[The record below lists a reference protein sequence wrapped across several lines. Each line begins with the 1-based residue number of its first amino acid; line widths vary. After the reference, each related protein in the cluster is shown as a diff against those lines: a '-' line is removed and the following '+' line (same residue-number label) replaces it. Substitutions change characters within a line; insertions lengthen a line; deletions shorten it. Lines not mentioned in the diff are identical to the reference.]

1 MSKETEEIQEVE
13 DKSIEKLLVDHATL
27 QSKVDIKEREFKD
40 AKKELQTLDEAILT
54 RFEEEGLTSCKVS
67 GLGSFIAGGQ
77 EYYSLLKE
85 NREAGMEAFRE
96 HFPTMIQETINSS
109 SLSAFMREAK
119 KTGQDLPEEITKS
132 VTSYEKKWI
141 SWRRS

>member
-1 MSKETEEIQEVE
+1 MSEETKEVE
-13 DKSIEKLLVDHATL
+13 EVVDKSIEKLLVDHATL
-27 QSKVDIKEREFKD
+27 QSMVDTKEREFKD
-40 AKKELQTLDEAILT
+40 AKKELQTLDEAILA
-54 RFEEEGLTSCKVS
+54 RFEVEGLTSCKIS

-77 EYYSLLKE
+77 EYYSVVKE
-85 NREAGMEAFRE
+85 NREEGMDAFRK
-96 HFPTMIQETINSS
+96 HFPSMIHETINSS

-119 KTGQDLPEEITKS
+119 KTGQVLPDEIMKS

>member
-1 MSKETEEIQEVE
+1 MSEETEEVEEVV
-13 DKSIEKLLVDHATL
+13 DKSIEKLLIDHTTIQALVD
-27 QSKVDIKEREFKD
+27 VKEREFKD
-40 AKKELQTLDEAILT
+40 AKKQLQSIDEAILT

-77 EYYSLLKE
+77 EYYSVVKD
-85 NREAGMEAFRE
+85 NREAGMEAFRK
-96 HFPTMIQETINSS
+96 HFPSMIQETINSS

-119 KTGQDLPEEITKS
+119 KTGQELPEEITKS
-132 VTSYEKKWI
+132 VTSYEKRWV